1 MQKNRTWLSNK
12 ITNKIF
18 KDELIPILQLFPK
31 IEDDEILSNSLYE
44 GSITLILKSD
54 KNPSKKIITG
64 QYSWWTE
71 RLYPQQNISKPNSAT
86 HWKDHAPE
94 SSGIYLWDAKTVQ
107 LHKSINVIHHMCV
120 LSHSVMSTSLQPMG
134 LLPIRLFCP

>member
-1 MQKNRTWLSNK
+1 MGMQKNRTRLSNK

-64 QYSWWTE
+64 QYS
-71 RLYPQQNISKPNSAT
+71 
-86 HWKDHAPE
+86 
-94 SSGIYLWDAKTVQ
+94 
-107 LHKSINVIHHMCV
+107 
-120 LSHSVMSTSLQPMG
+120 
-134 LLPIRLFCP
+134 